1 MLTEAER
8 NGPSP
13 QPTRGDLDLD
23 HLFHCRPT
31 GNTAT
36 ATRDDVTN
44 PLMLKGTG
52 PMLDLAFTAE
62 QEMLREVARSL
73 LVEHAPLTVVR
84 EMEDHPVGYP
94 TGLWKQLGALDLLGL
109 LLPEAHGGSGMGL
122 LEGVVLYEELGR
134 SLAPTPHFVSCV
146 ASANA
151 LVVGGTD
158 AQRAEW
164 LPRIASGEAVLSPAW
179 VEPDGGFGPRGV
191 QARATS
197 TDGGAT
203 FTLTGVK
210 RHVAFAAAATRL
222 VVLARTGDDA
232 ADIDLFLVDP
242 HAEGVTL
249 TQQFTVASDTQYR
262 VDLAGVRATAA
273 DRIGDP
279 GTGWATW
286 TAVRDDALILLAA
299 WAVGAAEAAQE
310 MTVQYAKDREQFGKP
325 IGAFQS
331 IAHYLADGQA
341 TLDGAR
347 TLVHEAAWAR
357 ASARSVTRLAPM
369 SKLFACKVLRD
380 VTATA
385 QQIYGGNG
393 FTLEYDVQL
402 YFRRAKALQVSWWGD
417 RDLEELIA
425 ADVLDN

>member
-1 MLTEAER
+1 
-8 NGPSP
+8 
-13 QPTRGDLDLD
+13 
-23 HLFHCRPT
+23 
-31 GNTAT
+31 
-36 ATRDDVTN
+36 
-44 PLMLKGTG
+44 
-52 PMLDLAFTAE
+52 MLDLAFTEE
-62 QEMLREVARSL
+62 QEMLREVARGL
-73 LVEHAPLTVVR
+73 IAEHAPLTVVR

-94 TGLWKQLGALDLLGL
+94 AGLWKQLGDLDLLGL
-109 LLPEAHGGSGMGL
+109 LLPEEHGGSGMGL

-134 SLAPTPHFVSCV
+134 GLAPTPHFVSCV
-146 ASANA
+146 ASGTA
-151 LVVGGTD
+151 LAVGGTD

-164 LPRIASGEAVLSPAW
+164 LPRIASGEAVLTPAW

-191 QARATS
+191 QARAT
-197 TDGGAT
+197 TDDGGAT

-222 VVLARTGDDA
+222 LVLARTGDSA
-232 ADIDLFLVDP
+232 TDIDLFLVDP
-242 HAEGVTL
+242 HADGVTL

-262 VDLAGVRATAA
+262 VDLDGVRVAAA
-273 DRIGDP
+273 DRLGAA

-341 TLDGAR
+341 ALDGAR

-357 ASARSVTRLAPM
+357 STGRSVARLAPM
-369 SKLFACKVLRD
+369 AKLFACKVLRD
-380 VTATA
+380 VTAAA
-385 QQIYGGNG
+385 QQIDGGNG
-393 FTLEYDVQL
+393 FTLDYDVQL
-402 YFRRAKALQVSWWGD
+402 YFRRAKALQISWWND

-425 ADVLDN
+425 ADVLDG